1 MLKFLSLF
9 RSRNKK
15 KKEMAS
21 LSELSIE
28 EIQGNF
34 SPMEFEWIKG
44 DYASSHERFKN
55 VSFDGENKFII
66 FMSGRR
72 INIDLLDEF
81 MIYFPAP
88 PDQPKQVNNQPQQ
101 QRSSSVTAILYDDVN
116 TAAGSEDSPI
126 YKLLKKQKKN
136 PVEVAIK
143 LKLNLPSKDL
153 FGVLSSSFEDAE
165 KEIIN
170 FVLDGVDIED
180 IKLAL
185 AESIKKNYY
194 LQGQSSKP
202 EKQNAQTPAPPVK
215 KRTEQIDESEA

>member
-1 MLKFLSLF
+1 M
-9 RSRNKK
+9 
-15 KKEMAS
+15 
-21 LSELSIE
+21 
-28 EIQGNF
+28 
-34 SPMEFEWIKG
+34 
-44 DYASSHERFKN
+44 
-55 VSFDGENKFII
+55 
-66 FMSGRR
+66 
-72 INIDLLDEF
+72 
-81 MIYFPAP
+81 
-88 PDQPKQVNNQPQQ
+88 
-101 QRSSSVTAILYDDVN
+101 
-116 TAAGSEDSPI
+116 
-126 YKLLKKQKKN
+126 
-136 PVEVAIK
+136 
-143 LKLNLPSKDL
+143 NLPSKDL